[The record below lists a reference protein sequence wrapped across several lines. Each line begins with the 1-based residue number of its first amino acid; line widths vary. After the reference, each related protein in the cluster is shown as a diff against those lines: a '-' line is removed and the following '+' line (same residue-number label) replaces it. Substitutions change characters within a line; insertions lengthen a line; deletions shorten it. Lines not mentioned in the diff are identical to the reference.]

1 MSRFLHRLGR
11 TAFHQPLLFIGAWA
25 GLIALAVGILVIKPP
40 ALSNELRIDGTP
52 AQQVIDDLSRRMP
65 QASGGQGMIAFA
77 VPDGQRIDEGPR
89 RAALLAAV
97 DRVFAADHVVDTR
110 AAMAAE
116 MAKGPASA
124 LISASQAIG
133 QARAQA
139 RPDPGAPQPL
149 RVGDRANLCAHS
161 SGVMTDLPRFAMLPT

>member
-77 VPDGQRIDEGPR
+77 VPDGQRIDE
-89 RAALLAAV
+89 
-97 DRVFAADHVVDTR
+97 
-110 AAMAAE
+110 
-116 MAKGPASA
+116 
-124 LISASQAIG
+124 
-133 QARAQA
+133 
-139 RPDPGAPQPL
+139 
-149 RVGDRANLCAHS
+149 
-161 SGVMTDLPRFAMLPT
+161 